1 MLNPYLHSGSK
12 APFLWVTDNKKPSLK
27 LWANGEPNN
36 VKGQEHCVELYMNY
50 GKLNDGKWNDNRC
63 DLEQP
68 YICMKRKLTNKK
80 WTVY

>member
-1 MLNPYLHSGSK
+1 MGYWQQKTLIRIVG
-12 APFLWVTDNKKPSLK
+12 WWRT
-27 LWANGEPNN
+27 EQR
-36 VKGQEHCVELYMNY
+36 KGHEHCVELYMNY

-80 WTVY
+80 WIVY